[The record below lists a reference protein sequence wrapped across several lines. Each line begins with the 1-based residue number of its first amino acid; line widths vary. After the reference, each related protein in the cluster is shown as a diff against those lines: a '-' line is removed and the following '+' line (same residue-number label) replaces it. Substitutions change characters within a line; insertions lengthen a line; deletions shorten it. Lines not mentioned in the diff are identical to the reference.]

1 MEQKEYVKKVIDG
14 FIREITDNLF
24 LYIEQDDARM
34 REYMTNVNRFGLDT
48 LNIALGTE
56 IANVLHLV
64 SENEKNT
71 APKSRLIKGYTCHK
85 PPA

>member
-1 MEQKEYVKKVIDG
+1 
-14 FIREITDNLF
+14 
-24 LYIEQDDARM
+24 
-34 REYMTNVNRFGLDT
+34 MTNVNRYGLDT

-56 IANVLHLV
+56 IANILHLV

-71 APKSRLIKGYTCHK
+71 TPKSRLIKGYTCHK